1 VGIELGQ
8 VVVLL
13 AAFVLLDGADRAIG
27 WLQLPARAPSP
38 LRLRVLAVSSLVAV
52 VAARWA
58 VERSPW

>member
-1 VGIELGQ
+1 MGIEIGQ

-13 AAFVLLDGADRAIG
+13 AAFTVLYGIDRAIAG
-27 WLQLPARAPSP
+27 LRLPSSAPAP

-58 VERSPW
+58 IERAPW